1 MDISIDVLGQQN
13 VTLDGAPV
21 STLAPRERRLLSLLA
36 SDPGQGLSRE
46 WLATGLWG
54 SCDAANLRVL
64 QVHVSH
70 LRASLGRATIESI
83 GHGRAAEG
91 PRGVDPRCQRCRA
104 GGGATTPGPR
114 CPGCRSRRRPASA
127 PWRATRVR
135 RADGRGLSFWGA
147 SARLTSSAD
156 HSHASRVA
164 ALRSPRAYDHRRRRA
179 RGCCCAHARAPR

>member
-21 STLAPRERRLLSLLA
+21 STLAPRQRRLLSLLA

-54 SCDAANLRVL
+54 SYDAANLRAL

-83 GHGRAAEG
+83 DHGRAAEG
-91 PRGVDPRCQRCRA
+91 PRGVDPRCQRC
-104 GGGATTPGPR
+104 PGR
-114 CPGCRSRRRPASA
+114 
-127 PWRATRVR
+127 
-135 RADGRGLSFWGA
+135 
-147 SARLTSSAD
+147 
-156 HSHASRVA
+156 HSHLDASVCGA
-164 ALRSPRAYDHRRRRA
+164 AQSRESRDPAYAMPHGSWSIDRCGV
-179 RGCCCAHARAPR
+179 RG